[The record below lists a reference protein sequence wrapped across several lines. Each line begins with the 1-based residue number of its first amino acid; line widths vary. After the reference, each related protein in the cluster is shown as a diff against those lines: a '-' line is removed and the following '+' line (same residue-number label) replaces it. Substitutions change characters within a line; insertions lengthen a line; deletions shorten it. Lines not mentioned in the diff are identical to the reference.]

1 MKKPFK
7 RPAKQRSSNDNVQ
20 PYIAGQSSGQ
30 YQGQPEGMPSE
41 DDLAL
46 DNECAICFSLQEAIT
61 ALARISLNIK
71 MCSQG
76 SSKKKEFGLD
86 KSFIDSQISTIKRMV
101 KFHQYY
107 HSTGEALSD
116 NDFGLHSNN
125 ENPSPPNFKRFR
137 PK

>member
-7 RPAKQRSSNDNVQ
+7 KQPPATNDIQ
-20 PYIAGQSSGQ
+20 PYIAGQSEPG
-30 YQGQPEGMPSE
+30 PS
-41 DDLAL
+41 DDNFELI
-46 DNECAICFSLQEAIT
+46 NECAICFSLQEAAV
-61 ALARISLNIK
+61 ALGRISTNIK
-71 MCSQG
+71 MCSLG
-76 SSKKKEFGLD
+76 SSKKKEFGLE
-86 KSFIDSQISTIKRMV
+86 KSFVDSQISTIKRMM

-116 NDFGLHSNN
+116 GDFGLHSNN

>member
-1 MKKPFK
+1 MKRPSKKPQ
-7 RPAKQRSSNDNVQ
+7 RPPVTNNIQ
-20 PYIAGQSSGQ
+20 PYIAGQSGQ
-30 YQGQPEGMPSE
+30 YGQPEVAPPDE
-41 DDLAL
+41 NLEL
-46 DNECAICFSLQEAIT
+46 DNECAICFSLQEALT

-76 SSKKKEFGLD
+76 SSKKKEFGLE
-86 KSFIDSQISTIKRMV
+86 KSFVDSQISTIKRMG

-116 NDFGLHSNN
+116 SDFGLHSNN

>member
-7 RPAKQRSSNDNVQ
+7 KPAKRTNNDIQ
-20 PYIAGQSSGQ
+20 PYVAGQSSGQ
-30 YQGQPEGMPSE
+30 SSGHPDGMPSE

-76 SSKKKEFGLD
+76 SSKKKEFGLE
-86 KSFIDSQISTIKRMV
+86 KSFVDSQISTIKRMV

-107 HSTGEALSD
+107 KATGQALSD
-116 NDFGLHSNN
+116 GDFGLHFNN